1 MAGIAKAYNLSF
13 EYVLYDLSYENLL
26 LYSAVLPTYDLDDAK
41 DGGEN
46 EMLNGDDPDDV
57 ERFFATM

>member
-41 DGGEN
+41 DGGES

>member
-46 EMLNGDDPDDV
+46 ETLNGDDPDDV
-57 ERFFATM
+57 ERFFAMM